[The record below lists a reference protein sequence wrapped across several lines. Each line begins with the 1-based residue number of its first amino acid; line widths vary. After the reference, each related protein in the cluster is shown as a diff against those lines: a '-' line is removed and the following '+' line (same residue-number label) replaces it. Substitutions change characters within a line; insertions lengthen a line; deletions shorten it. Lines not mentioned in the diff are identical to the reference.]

1 MKKQDLKLISSFIGE
16 KNGKTELAF
25 AKVEYGAIIA
35 TDTRKVIKFNVKDL
49 MGKGLIHKKLLKAF
63 ESIVYKDEII
73 RFEDNNFIASDVRFN
88 IDTGY
93 FVEDED
99 GKHKLGAK
107 YEDYPA
113 VDTVFK
119 MSVPYHFT
127 IESIEDLQFELA
139 QKNCFIDDIHLN
151 PIISY
156 SNCSMFDIYYMP
168 QRVEENGDIETAT
181 VKIVAQKADD
191 DGVVFT
197 QFIAV
202 IMGRKFESK
211 AKEVY

>member
-1 MKKQDLKLISSFIGE
+1 MKKQDLKLITSFISE

-25 AKVEYGAIIA
+25 AKIENGAIVA
-35 TDTRKVIKFNVKDL
+35 TDTRKAIKFNVKEL
-49 MGKGLIHKKLLKAF
+49 MGRGLIHKKLLKAF
-63 ESIVYKDEII
+63 EGITHKDEII
-73 RFEDNNFIASDVRFN
+73 QFEDNHFIASDVKLS

-93 FVEDED
+93 YVEDEN
-99 GKHKLGAK
+99 GKNKLGAK
-107 YEDYPA
+107 YEAYPMIETA
-113 VDTVFK
+113 FA

-139 QKNCFIDDIHLN
+139 QKNCFIDDLHLN

-156 SNCSMFDIYYMP
+156 NDCSMFDIYYMP
-168 QRVEENGDIETAT
+168 QRVEANGDIETAT

-211 AKEVY
+211 AKEV